1 MTATTTRCHRI
12 ARWAVSL
19 GLTLLV
25 PAAPAQ
31 SLSQAGAAEPGTQEI
46 IDALTPRL
54 RSLRNLGVRP
64 REEPAGDASAAAAG
78 PGTPPA
84 PGAAPPTSPS
94 ASTSASASAPS
105 APPPSA
111 AVAPPPPPPGISLQ
125 IGFDFDSARIR
136 PDSMTLL
143 ARLAQ
148 ALVSPELADGR
159 FRIEG
164 HTDAR
169 GAAAYNQRLSAA
181 RAEAVAHFLVQ
192 RGVAADRVQAVGRGS
207 SEPANPRDPIAAENR
222 RVHVVN
228 LAP

>member
-1 MTATTTRCHRI
+1 
-12 ARWAVSL
+12 
-19 GLTLLV
+19 
-25 PAAPAQ
+25 
-31 SLSQAGAAEPGTQEI
+31 
-46 IDALTPRL
+46 
-54 RSLRNLGVRP
+54 
-64 REEPAGDASAAAAG
+64 
-78 PGTPPA
+78 
-84 PGAAPPTSPS
+84 
-94 ASTSASASAPS
+94 
-105 APPPSA
+105 
-111 AVAPPPPPPGISLQ
+111 
-125 IGFDFDSARIR
+125 
-136 PDSMTLL
+136 MTLL